1 MRQRVLRPDRL
12 GAGEAEVDGSESI
25 DELGLSVALCSLEL
39 AAPLASRRDCMILD
53 MEWLATPFPAFVQIS
68 DDDAAEGSA

>member
-1 MRQRVLRPDRL
+1 MRQLVLRPGRL

-53 MEWLATPFPAFVQIS
+53 MGVARDALPCFLDVQYESPDI
-68 DDDAAEGSA
+68 